1 MSPAAAAVPAASGRR
16 RRWTGRRA
24 GRTVG
29 AMAAPTSALST
40 DDAFW
45 ADADRHLIRY
55 AGAGAFTREVIDH
68 AAGSFL
74 FTEDGRQI
82 LDFTSG
88 QMSAILGHSHPEI
101 VATVTRQAAKLDHL
115 FSGMLSRPVVD
126 LARRLA
132 GTLPEQLEKALL
144 LTTGRSE
151 ERRVGKEWRS
161 RWRAQQYK

>member
-1 MSPAAAAVPAASGRR
+1 M
-16 RRWTGRRA
+16 T
-24 GRTVG
+24 
-29 AMAAPTSALST
+29 APTSAPLST

-101 VATVTRQAAKLDHL
+101 VGAVTRQAAKLDHL

-132 GTLPEQLEKALL
+132 GTLPEPLEKALL
-144 LTTGRSE
+144 LTTGAESNEAAIRMAKL
-151 ERRVGKEWRS
+151 VTGKHEIVS
-161 RWRAQQYK
+161 F

>member
-1 MSPAAAAVPAASGRR
+1 MTAPIFLPLSAAD
-16 RRWTGRRA
+16 T
-24 GRTVG
+24 
-29 AMAAPTSALST
+29 
-40 DDAFW
+40 FW

-55 AGAGAFTREVIDH
+55 AGAGAFTREIIDH

-74 FTEDGRQI
+74 YTEDGRQI

-101 VATVTRQAAKLDHL
+101 VATVTRQTAKLDHL

-132 GTLPEQLEKALL
+132 ETLPEPLDKALL
-144 LTTGRSE
+144 LTTGAESNEAAIRMAKIVTGHRE
-151 ERRVGKEWRS
+151 TGRVARF
-161 RWRAQQYK
+161 

>member
-1 MSPAAAAVPAASGRR
+1 RPPRVEPSTVSAARTSPAGAAISAAAFPR
-16 RRWTGRRA
+16 RRWAGRGA
-24 GRTVG
+24 ARTVG
-29 AMAAPTSALST
+29 AMTAPPSALST

-115 FSGMLSRPVVD
+115 FSGMLS
-126 LARRLA
+126 
-132 GTLPEQLEKALL
+132 
-144 LTTGRSE
+144 
-151 ERRVGKEWRS
+151 
-161 RWRAQQYK
+161 